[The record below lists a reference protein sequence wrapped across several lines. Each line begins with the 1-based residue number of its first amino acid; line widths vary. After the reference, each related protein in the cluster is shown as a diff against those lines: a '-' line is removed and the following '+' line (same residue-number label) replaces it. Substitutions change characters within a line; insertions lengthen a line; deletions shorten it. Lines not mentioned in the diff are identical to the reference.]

1 MRDMVNGARWNRLVG
16 VMAELPVPDLPK
28 TVKDAVYV
36 AVGLGVISFQRAQV
50 RRQELLRQLRSQRSQ
65 AQEQVNELVST
76 VNQLSQ
82 PLRRLVL
89 DRLGGTAG
97 RG

>member
-1 MRDMVNGARWNRLVG
+1 
-16 VMAELPVPDLPK
+16 MADLPKPDLPK

-50 RRQELLRQLRSQRSQ
+50 RRQEMLRQFRSQRSQ
-65 AQEQVNELVST
+65 AQEQVTELVNT
-76 VNQLSQ
+76 VNQLSE

-89 DRLGGTAG
+89 DRLTGPNG
-97 RG
+97 RN